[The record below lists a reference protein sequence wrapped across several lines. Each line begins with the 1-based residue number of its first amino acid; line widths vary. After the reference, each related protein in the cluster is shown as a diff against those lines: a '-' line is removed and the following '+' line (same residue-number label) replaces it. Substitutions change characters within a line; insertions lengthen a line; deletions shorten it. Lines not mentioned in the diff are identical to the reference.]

1 VRGGRSATLLALPP
15 NASQIAHAGLPFANP
30 MSEAAVDASLRAL
43 PLPAGARLLD
53 TGCGSGETLLRAL
66 AVDPTW
72 SGLGVDL
79 DEYAVAEAR
88 RRAGGSPAHFEVLDA
103 GDVSGHFDAVLN
115 VASSHV
121 HGGFPAALEA
131 LGGLADVV
139 LYGEG
144 YWRQPP
150 SVEFL
155 DALGGATAD
164 ELPDLDGLRSA
175 VADAGFKAL
184 HEELAGPD
192 DWERYESS
200 LVANAERHGGSDS
213 VAYARRIR
221 ERRAL
226 PGGVDTLGFA
236 LFVLRRT
243 GR

>member
-1 VRGGRSATLLALPP
+1 MPGGRSATLVALPP
-15 NASQIAHAGLPFANP
+15 DASQIAHAGLPFANP
-30 MSEAAVDASLRAL
+30 MPEAAVDAALQVL
-43 PLPAGARLLD
+43 PLPDGARLLD
-53 TGCGSGETLLRAL
+53 TGCGSGEMLLRAL
-66 AVDPTW
+66 ALNQTW

-79 DEYAVAEAR
+79 DEYAVAEAH
-88 RRAGGSPAHFEVLDA
+88 RRAGGAPAHFEVLDA

-121 HGGFPAALEA
+121 HGGFPAALDA

-144 YWRQPP
+144 YWRRPP
-150 SVEFL
+150 TAEFL
-155 DALGGATAD
+155 DALGGATED

-175 VADAGFKAL
+175 VADAGFRVL
-184 HEELAGPD
+184 HEELAGPA
-192 DWERYESS
+192 DWERYEGA

-213 VAYARRIR
+213 LAYARRIR

-226 PGGVDTLGFA
+226 PGGDETLGFA
-236 LFVLRRT
+236 LFVLRRA